1 MQEKGKLI
9 VISGPSGAGKGTVIN
24 EMMKTRNDCCFS
36 VSATTRKPRPNE
48 VDGREYFFVEPDH
61 FDEMIKTGELLEHAE
76 FVANRYGTPKDYVCR
91 KLEEGFNVILD
102 IEINGARQVSEKMPE
117 AVKIFIAPPSLQE
130 LEKRLRGRGTET
142 ERAIEARL
150 IRARQEYEESDFY
163 DYLIVNDVPE
173 KAAEKLSAIIT
184 ASHCLF
190 NDKKNILTG
199 E

>member
-24 EMMKTRNDCCFS
+24 EMMKIRSDCCFS

-48 VDGREYFFVEPDH
+48 VDGREYFFVEPAR
-61 FDEMIKTGELLEHAE
+61 FDEMIETGELLEHAE
-76 FVANRYGTPKDYVCR
+76 FVANRYGTPKDYVCK

-117 AVKIFIAPPSLQE
+117 AIKVLIAPPSLKE
-130 LEKRLRGRGTET
+130 LERRPRGRGTET

-150 IRARQEYEESDFY
+150 IRARQDYEESDFY
-163 DYLIVNDVPE
+163 DYLIVNDEPE
-173 KAAEKLSAIIT
+173 KAAAKLSAIIT

-190 NDKKNILTG
+190 NDKKFILTG